1 MSLGSKLTS
10 LQTYNMLLYR
20 RALHPEF
27 FAIEGRRRLTLGECE
42 FEAWIFKGGHALR
55 MLRHGDCM
63 CELVTDQLDHLPE
76 KGLVA
81 TLPCAGERDHEEK
94 VVEGITFMTSMQ
106 TETLSDH
113 LYVGTCREL
122 LDHAKSSNSLLVEW
136 PDDQGKTNLSI
147 VDLQRFR
154 GEVHMHGYHL
164 RSDCGLVLRTQSM
177 FQFEGQLEG

>member
-1 MSLGSKLTS
+1 
-10 LQTYNMLLYR
+10 
-20 RALHPEF
+20 
-27 FAIEGRRRLTLGECE
+27 
-42 FEAWIFKGGHALR
+42 
-55 MLRHGDCM
+55 
-63 CELVTDQLDHLPE
+63 
-76 KGLVA
+76 
-81 TLPCAGERDHEEK
+81 
-94 VVEGITFMTSMQ
+94 MQ

-154 GEVHMHGYHL
+154 GEVHMQGYHL